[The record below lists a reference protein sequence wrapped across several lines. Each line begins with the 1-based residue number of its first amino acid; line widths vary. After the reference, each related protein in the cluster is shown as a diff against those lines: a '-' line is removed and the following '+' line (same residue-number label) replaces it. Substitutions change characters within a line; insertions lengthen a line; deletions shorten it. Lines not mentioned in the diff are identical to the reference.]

1 MSEIREFHAHVYF
14 DSTSLEQARELCV
27 AAGEQF
33 ALRVGRV
40 HERLVG
46 PHPRWSCQLA
56 FAPELFGSVVPWLAL
71 HRDGLTV
78 FVHPETGDVVKDHTQ
93 HALWMGE
100 MLELNLDAFA

>member
-1 MSEIREFHAHVYF
+1 MRPAGFTRTYI
-14 DSTSLEQARELCV
+14 STAVRLRRPRALC
-27 AAGEQF
+27 AEAGTLF
-33 ALRVGRV
+33 ALRVGRL

-56 FAPELFGSVVPWLAL
+56 FAPQLFGEVIPWLAL

-78 FVHPETGDVVKDHTQ
+78 FVHPETDDVIRDHTQ

-100 MLELNLDAFA
+100 MLELNLDALR